1 MSDHDIVE
9 TGFVQTQSVKT
20 GVSVLP
26 GRRKAQLRG
35 GMERS
40 EEYRSLPS
48 AAKVVISAI
57 WELADTPKGSQPWV
71 HARFKVS
78 TLAERCGLSRS
89 QIHRWLN
96 RIDHRRLEDRLS
108 KGLDPEPGWLGPWI
122 RTWCVKGRFLGVTA
136 FATPGSPEA
145 RNRVMDMASRRSQTK
160 VFSGVRDNQPAT
172 SPSPQPIS
180 DATPADADVRQQM
193 PHECDN
199 DTPPRTTTSTT
210 HPAGRSN
217 ATVEQTG
224 VGGVAQEHPDQAS
237 LVQEEL
243 VRVGVRPA
251 KAAELAQD
259 PRISSA
265 GPKAVKATLEAV
277 RASLGV
283 RDPLGTLVHRLSHG
297 QITRVPSHSRGKLP
311 PAARIDVTDP
321 QLVSPELGRWVVRIA
336 RANLSGHDPQT
347 LIAGLPPE
355 EKLVAIEALKLAVR
369 NG

>member
-9 TGFVQTQSVKT
+9 TGIVQPQSVKS

-40 EEYRSLPS
+40 DEYRLLPS

-78 TLAERCGLSRS
+78 TLADRCGLSRS

-96 RIDHRRLEDRLS
+96 RIDHRRLEDRVS
-108 KGLDPEPGWLGPWI
+108 KGLGPEPGWLGPWI

-145 RNRVMDMASRRSQTK
+145 RNRVMDMAKRRSQTK
-160 VFSGVRDNQPAT
+160 VFSRVSDGHPVTA
-172 SPSPQPIS
+172 PSPQPAQ
-180 DATPADADVRQQM
+180 DATPAEAPMRQQM
-193 PHECDN
+193 PRQCDN
-199 DTPPRTTTSTT
+199 DTPPQTSTSTT
-210 HPAGRSN
+210 HPVGRSN
-217 ATVEQTG
+217 STVEQAW
-224 VGGVAQEHPDQAS
+224 VGGCAQEQPDQAS

-243 VRVGVRPA
+243 IRVGIRPA

-283 RDPLGTLVHRLSHG
+283 RDPLGTLVHRLSQG
-297 QITRVPSHSRGKLP
+297 QITRPPNHSRGKLP
-311 PAARIDVTDP
+311 PAARIDATDP

-336 RANLSGHDPQT
+336 RANLSGHDPQA